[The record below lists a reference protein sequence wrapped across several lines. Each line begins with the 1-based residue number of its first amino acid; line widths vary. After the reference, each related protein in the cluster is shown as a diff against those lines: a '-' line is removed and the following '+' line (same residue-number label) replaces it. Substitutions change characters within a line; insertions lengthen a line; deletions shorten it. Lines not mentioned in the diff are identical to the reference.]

1 MGRSLS
7 RAAPAGTLLVAAR
20 AALLLA
26 ALTLSGCASLPPLDG
41 RIPSTALT
49 ETADTRLG
57 QAVTAADHSP
67 KDESGIYA
75 LPQGREAFAAR
86 VLLARAAERSLD
98 VQYYIWHTDNTG
110 FLLLEELWNA
120 AERGVRVRM
129 LLDDNGIKG
138 LDPVLAVFD
147 AHPNIEVRL
156 YNPYPNRGFKPL
168 GYITNFKRLNRRMH
182 NKSFTAD
189 TQLTIVG
196 GRNVGD
202 EYFGAGEGTLFVDL
216 DVVAAGPIAGE
227 VGAAFDLYWN
237 SNSAYPAD
245 GIVGK
250 PAPNGVEDLKARF
263 AAVNASPE
271 AAEYIQAIRETK
283 LVESFRAHELHFD
296 WSRVQLLYDPPGKTL
311 DEAGKED
318 LLLADLKHA
327 IGVPQREL
335 DIVSPYFVPGKA
347 GTKNLSAYPE
357 SGIKL
362 RIVTN
367 SFAATDV
374 GSVHTGYAKRRKALL
389 RSGTRLYELKPNAPA
404 DGASS
409 HGHSK
414 KGSGSSSASLHGKTL
429 QVDRSRVFVGSFNL
443 DPRSANLNTE
453 MGLMIENPQ
462 LAEALSA
469 WVDRVPQTVAY
480 EVILTECG
488 CGLEWIE
495 LTDQGEI
502 RYHHDPKVGFL
513 KRVLATIIG
522 WLPIESLL

>member
-1 MGRSLS
+1 MRPSLS
-7 RAAPAGTLLVAAR
+7 RLAPAGALVVAA
-20 AALLLA
+20 LA
-26 ALTLSGCASLPPLDG
+26 LSGCASLPPLDG
-41 RIPSTALT
+41 RISSTALT
-49 ETADTRLG
+49 ETADTKLG
-57 QAVTAADHSP
+57 QAVTAAERER
-67 KDESGIYA
+67 KDESGIYP

-86 VLLARAAERSLD
+86 VVLARAAERSLD
-98 VQYYIWHTDNTG
+98 VQYYIWHTDTTG

-168 GYITNFKRLNRRMH
+168 GYITHFKRLNRRMH

-227 VGAAFDLYWN
+227 VAAAFDIYWN

-250 PAPNGVEDLKARF
+250 PAPNGIADVKARF
-263 AAVNASPE
+263 AAVHSSPE
-271 AAEYIQAIRETK
+271 AAEYIQAIRETR
-283 LVESFRAHELHFD
+283 LVESVLAHELPFD

-311 DEAGKED
+311 DEAEKKD

-327 IGVPQREL
+327 VGVPQREL

-347 GTKNLSAYPE
+347 GTKALSAYPE

-389 RSGTRLYELKPNAPA
+389 RSGTKLYELKPNAPS
-404 DGASS
+404 DG
-409 HGHSK
+409 HPK
-414 KGSGSSSASLHGKTL
+414 KGDGSSSASLHGKTL

-443 DPRSANLNTE
+443 DPRSVNLNTE
-453 MGLMIENPQ
+453 MGVMIEDPR
-462 LAEALSA
+462 LAEALSN

-480 EVILTECG
+480 QVILDPDG